1 MVDHINEISTTEVEE
16 MLQKEQNVVL
26 IDVREDEEVANGIIE
41 GALHIPLKQIP
52 NATDSLDRSKE
63 YILICRSGGRSMQ
76 AALYMKEQG
85 FNVTNMTGG
94 MLDWRGEVIMK

>member
-1 MVDHINEISTTEVEE
+1 MDHINEISTTEVEK

-52 NATDSLDRSKE
+52 SATDSLDRSKE
-63 YILICRSGGRSMQ
+63 YILICRSGGRSMK
-76 AALYMKEQG
+76 AASYMKEQG

-94 MLDWRGEVIMK
+94 MLNWHGEVITK